1 MTRKELLSELKLS
14 TYVALDFETTGLDPK
29 VDRIIEVAA
38 IRFVDG
44 EPKKRFST
52 LVNPKTHISSFIT
65 KITGISN
72 DMVLNAPKEDQI
84 VDDFLRIIDKYPLVA
99 HNIGFD
105 WNFLVELCN
114 RHNKDIPD
122 NPQYDTLQLARCVL
136 FDHPVFNLGAL
147 SEFYGLDASGSHR
160 AEKDAENCGNILLPL
175 LDELSEYSLEEISRI
190 ITVLDNYNIPNK
202 KLFVDLGNALLKRG
216 DLKGSLRE
224 KSYSRIPR
232 NNIYDY
238 EGKNNIQNTTAEEV
252 F

>member
-29 VDRIIEVAA
+29 VDKIIEVAA

-52 LVNPKTHISSFIT
+52 LVNPKAHISSFIT

-72 DMVLNAPKEDQI
+72 DMVVSAPKEEEI
-84 VDDFLRIIDKYPLVA
+84 VDDFLRIIDRYPLVA
-99 HNIGFD
+99 HNIRFD

-160 AEKDAENCGNILLPL
+160 AEKDTENCGN
-175 LDELSEYSLEEISRI
+175 
-190 ITVLDNYNIPNK
+190 
-202 KLFVDLGNALLKRG
+202 
-216 DLKGSLRE
+216 
-224 KSYSRIPR
+224 
-232 NNIYDY
+232 
-238 EGKNNIQNTTAEEV
+238 
-252 F
+252 